1 MAAGKHG
8 FFFPARTCDGRS
20 IVLYYSDETLHEKS
34 SSLYYKIRRRCR
46 SRLRGTLSIATFSKA
61 VVITKYDTL
70 IFDLD
75 GTLLDTLDDL
85 TDSLNFSMRECGYPQ
100 RTKDEVRCFV
110 GNGIGRLVALSVPEG
125 TSRDGL
131 NKALLAFQSHYV
143 LNCAHKTKPYN
154 GIQAMLETARS
165 KGFRMAIVSNKID
178 TAVKAL
184 SKRYF
189 GEWIDVAI
197 GERQNVR
204 RKPYPDTVVT
214 AIQELKAD
222 AEHAV
227 YVGDSEVDIA
237 TAQNAGLP
245 CISVSWGFRSPEELV
260 RSGADVIVN
269 TPEELIRFL
278 DVLE

>member
-1 MAAGKHG
+1 M
-8 FFFPARTCDGRS
+8 
-20 IVLYYSDETLHEKS
+20 
-34 SSLYYKIRRRCR
+34 
-46 SRLRGTLSIATFSKA
+46 
-61 VVITKYDTL
+61 KYDTL

-100 RTKDEVRCFV
+100 RTKDEVRRFV

-131 NKALLAFQSHYV
+131 NKALLAFQSHYI
-143 LNCAHKTKPYN
+143 LNCAHKTKPYD
-154 GIQAMLETARS
+154 GITEMLETARS
-165 KGFRMAIVSNKID
+165 KGFRTAIVSNKID

-189 GEWIDVAI
+189 GGLIDVAI

-204 RKPYPDTVVT
+204 RKPYPDMVIT
-214 AIQELKAD
+214 AIQELKAE
-222 AEHAV
+222 AERTI

-237 TAQNAGLP
+237 TAQNAALP
-245 CISVSWGFRSPEELV
+245 CISVSWGFRTPGELAEN
-260 RSGADVIVN
+260 GAEMIVN

-278 DVLE
+278 DICE